1 MLVYKFNRLFETGKI
16 FVENLAYSYIYRMDK
31 SGLGYIDVVYNVLEN
46 WYLKF
51 AAVTPKL
58 VVGILV
64 FLFFMIA
71 SKYLSK
77 VAVKLFHKF
86 FPKSKRE
93 SSLVTLI
100 GIFRFLIIVMGTFI
114 ALEIMGFSGFLWKFI
129 GSLGVAGVIA
139 GVALK
144 DLVSS
149 IFSGMLIGIDK
160 AFKVGDYVIIGGNSG
175 TVSEIGF
182 LTTKIISD
190 DGKKVYIPNQVIFN
204 APFSNITASPQRKII
219 FNFDIPADEN
229 LAQAQQGIL
238 EVIQSLDNI
247 DRNDTAEVIFTDL
260 KQGVFNLQAKFWMAV
275 GANMMQVKSEAYMK
289 IKQRLD
295 TDGIQLVTPTS
306 ININGTDTLIKN
318 KDEQ

>member
-1 MLVYKFNRLFETGKI
+1 MEYGLSYVDTVYK
-16 FVENLAYSYIYRMDK
+16 
-31 SGLGYIDVVYNVLEN
+31 VLQN
-46 WYLKF
+46 WYIAF
-51 AAVTPKL
+51 ARLTPKL
-58 VVGILV
+58 IVGILV
-64 FLFFMIA
+64 FFFFLLT

-77 VAVKLFHKF
+77 VAVKVMHKL

-93 SSLVTLI
+93 GSILTVI
-100 GIFRFLIIVMGTFI
+100 GIFRFIIVLMGSFI

-160 AFKVGDYVIIGGNSG
+160 AFKVGDYIIIGGNSG
-175 TVSEIGF
+175 TVIEIGF

-219 FNFDIPADEN
+219 LDFEIPADEDITK
-229 LAQAQQGIL
+229 AQAGIL
-238 EVIQSLDNI
+238 EVIKNLDNI
-247 DRNDTAEVIFTDL
+247 DKIESSEVIFTNL
-260 KQGVFNLQAKFWMAV
+260 KQGIFTLQAKFWIAV
-275 GANMMQVKSEAYMK
+275 GANMLQIKSEALMK
-289 IKQRLD
+289 IKSRLD
-295 TDGIQLVTPTS
+295 EDQIPLLTPTS
-306 ININGTDTLIKN
+306 INITNTSTSDST
-318 KDEQ
+318 KDELQ

>member
-1 MLVYKFNRLFETGKI
+1 MQ
-16 FVENLAYSYIYRMDK
+16 K
-31 SGLGYIDVVYNVLEN
+31 SSLSYIDVVYNVLQN

-51 AAVTPKL
+51 AEITPKL
-58 VVGILV
+58 IVGIIIFSF
-64 FLFFMIA
+64 FLFT

-77 VAVKLFHKF
+77 ISVKIFHKL
-86 FPKSKRE
+86 FPKSKKE

-100 GIFRFLIIVMGTFI
+100 GVFRFLIMIIGTFI

-160 AFKVGDYVIIGGNSG
+160 AFKVGDYVTIGNNSG

-182 LTTKIISD
+182 LTTKVIAD

-204 APFSNITASPQRKII
+204 SPFYNFTASPQRKIYL
-219 FNFDIPADEN
+219 NFEIPADQD
-229 LAQAQQGIL
+229 LVKAQQSVL
-238 EVIQSLDNI
+238 EVVRSLENVDHPE
-247 DRNDTAEVIFTDL
+247 TATAILTDL
-260 KQGVFNLQAKFWMAV
+260 KQGIFNLQVKFSMV
-275 GANMMQVKSEAYMK
+275 IGADMLLLKSTAYFQ
-289 IKQRLD
+289 IKKRLD
-295 TDGIQLVTPTS
+295 SEGIQLVTPTS
-306 ININGTDTLIKN
+306 ISITDVNSNISKN
-318 KDEQ
+318 QE

>member
-1 MLVYKFNRLFETGKI
+1 ME
-16 FVENLAYSYIYRMDK
+16 K

-51 AAVTPKL
+51 AELTPKL

-64 FLFFMIA
+64 FSFFLIT
-71 SKYLSK
+71 SKYLSQ

-86 FPKSKRE
+86 FPKSQKE

-100 GIFRFLIIVMGTFI
+100 SIFRFLIMVMGTFI

-160 AFKVGDYVIIGGNSG
+160 AFKVGDYITIGAHSG
-175 TVSEIGF
+175 TVQEIGF
-182 LTTKIISD
+182 LTTKIITD
-190 DGKKVYIPNQVIFN
+190 DGKKAYIPNQVIFN
-204 APFSNITASPQRKII
+204 APFYNITASPQRRII
-219 FNFDIPADEN
+219 LNFEIPADEDITK
-229 LAQAQQGIL
+229 AQKGIM
-238 EVIQSLDNI
+238 EVIKALENV
-247 DRNDTAEVIFTDL
+247 DRLDTAEAIFTDL
-260 KQGVFNLQAKFWMAV
+260 KQGVFTIQAKFWMKI
-275 GANMMQVKSEAYMK
+275 GANMVQLKSEAYLK
-289 IKQRLD
+289 IKERLD

-306 ININGTDTLIKN
+306 ISITNGENVINENHD
-318 KDEQ
+318 